1 MTYQVLTI
9 LDRSKPMKKLTISVK
24 DCQKVHN
31 GQRVNNLNQIERCK
45 GRVTRI
51 VGKNNHAN

>member
-9 LDRSKPMKKLTISVK
+9 LDRSKQMKKLTISVK
-24 DCQKVHN
+24 DCQKVLN
-31 GQRVNNLNQIERCK
+31 GQRVYNLNLIEIGK

-51 VGKNNHAN
+51 VGKNNDAN